1 MDDDMVKCLAD
12 TIIWIAKQRIANG
25 HGQNINSAI
34 VAVCLEAD
42 QILMDFMSKQKG
54 VKKK

>member
-54 VKKK
+54 VSP